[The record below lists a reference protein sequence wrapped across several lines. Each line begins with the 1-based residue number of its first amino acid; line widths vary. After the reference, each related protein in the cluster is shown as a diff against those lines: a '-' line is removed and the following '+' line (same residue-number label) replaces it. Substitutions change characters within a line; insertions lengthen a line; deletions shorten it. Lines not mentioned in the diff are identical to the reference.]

1 MLLVLYLEWLPVLS
15 KIKAKFSTTFLHQLH
30 MLYYRCYD
38 GLSGKLDTKD
48 HGVKHEIIMPKET
61 G

>member
-1 MLLVLYLEWLPVLS
+1 MLS

-30 MLYYRCYD
+30 MSYYRCYG
-38 GLSGKLDTKD
+38 GLSGKLDTKG